1 VLIVSDG
8 KEVDGIEVDEI
19 VVEEIVVEEIVVDE
33 IVVEEIVVEEIEVD
47 GIELDDIVSDGI
59 EVDDI
64 VSDVIEVDEIESDGS
79 FRYLFLYT
87 ILLKSFIFAF
97 SKKLLE
103 TCTRTI
109 IIIANSCKKIFILNF
124 KLILFE

>member
-1 VLIVSDG
+1 MIVS
-8 KEVDGIEVDEI
+8 DEI

-33 IVVEEIVVEEIEVD
+33 IEVD
-47 GIELDDIVSDGI
+47 GIVLDDIVSDEI
-59 EVDDI
+59 EVDEI

-79 FRYLFLYT
+79 FKYLFLYT
-87 ILLKSFIFAF
+87 ILLKSFIFTF

-109 IIIANSCKKIFILNF
+109 KVITNNCKKIFILNF
-124 KLILFE
+124 KLII